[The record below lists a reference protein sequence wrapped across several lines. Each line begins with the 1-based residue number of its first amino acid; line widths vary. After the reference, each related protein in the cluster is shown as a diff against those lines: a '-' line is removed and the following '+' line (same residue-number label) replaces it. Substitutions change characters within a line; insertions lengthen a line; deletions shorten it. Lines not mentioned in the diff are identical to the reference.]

1 MSARKPP
8 HEQERLN
15 KLRSLNVLNPQLDPS
30 FATAVKLV
38 CQITGAPACFLS
50 FIEEDRQIIRQACG
64 VDISDG
70 PRAKRICSET
80 ILGIEPYTCSL
91 LKEQR
96 LQITRDD
103 YGDFSFYI
111 GFPLL
116 SDQGYALGTLVI
128 LDYAPR
134 LLSNPQKASIEGIAA
149 HIVSQIELS
158 NKLGSVKRTL
168 ASLEDSEQRFRK
180 IADASPVLLWI
191 SDEAGNRT
199 LSNAAWCL
207 FTGLSQEQSLAECWR
222 DTVHPQD
229 RGVYRS
235 KWNECVKVQSK
246 FQHEYRLRHAS
257 GTYRWVMEQAIP
269 LFSSNGRLEAYVS
282 SCVDLSLRNSD
293 ELQYQHN
300 EARFRAI
307 SEAAPLGIVVTDS
320 NGTCI
325 YTNSRF
331 QEISAISADECLGT
345 GWLRTVDPTDAPT
358 LHSALRDAAQNT
370 TPFEMTFRFKPA
382 NNTISWCNLK
392 AATINTTDAVSGWVF
407 TVEDITAQRTTEEAL
422 VSAKNTAEA
431 AMQAKGQFLANMS
444 HEIRT
449 PLTAI
454 IGFADALYDEPLT
467 AQQLHTIDIIRN
479 NGKHL
484 LSIINQ
490 ILDLA
495 KIDAGALNIRP
506 ICTSILSLLE
516 EIKLMFSPTAAEKGL
531 TFEVDFDDS
540 IPNLLMIDKLRL
552 KQILINLVSNAIKFT
567 KKGSVSITATWEPT
581 AECLTVDVSDTGI
594 GIDAKAV
601 SHIFEPFAQANEST
615 TRAYGG
621 TGLGLSISKM
631 LATGM
636 SGDLTVSS
644 TPALGTQFHLSI
656 KAPQPSP
663 SEVST
668 HKRQRERK
676 RRIRARQDPLKGR
689 VLFADDAL
697 DNRRLVEHLL
707 TKLGANV
714 TLVQDGQEALDIVR
728 NETFDLIL
736 MDVQMP
742 TMDGL
747 TATRKIRERGVTT
760 PIVAVSAGAMSSDI
774 EQALSAGCE
783 MHLSKP
789 FEQADLLKILQ
800 RYLARSPSKT
810 TFKET
815 TIIKDPELEILIKEF
830 GANLHHKITPIRER
844 IDQGALNEA
853 SALAHKLKGSAGMY
867 RFYDISKL
875 AGALDTACKEGDIES
890 ARLLAHKLTTVVT
903 ELQEKKTTRLDYQ
916 LSET

>member
-8 HEQERLN
+8 HEQDRLN
-15 KLRSLNVLNPQLDPS
+15 KLRSLNVLDPQLDTPLE
-30 FATAVKLV
+30 TTVRLV
-38 CQITGAPACFLS
+38 SQITGAPACFLS
-50 FIEEDRQIIRQACG
+50 FIEEDKQIIRQAWG
-64 VDISDG
+64 IEISDG
-70 PRAKRICSET
+70 ARDSRICSET
-80 ILGIEPYTCSL
+80 ILGVEPYSCSL
-91 LKEQR
+91 SNQQR
-96 LQITRDD
+96 LQITTED
-103 YGDFSFYI
+103 YGDFSFYL

-134 LLSNPQKASIEGIAA
+134 VLSATQRASLEGIAT
-149 HIVSQIELS
+149 HIVSQLELS
-158 NKLGSVKRTL
+158 NKLGSVRRTL

-199 LSNAAWCL
+199 LSNTAWCS
-207 FTGLSQEQSLAECWR
+207 FTGLTQEQSLAECWR
-222 DTVHPQD
+222 DTLHPQD
-229 RGVYRS
+229 RAVYRS
-235 KWNECVKVQSK
+235 KWSECVKVQGK
-246 FQHEYRLRHAS
+246 FQHEYRLKHSS
-257 GTYRWVMEQAIP
+257 GSYRWVMEQAIP

-325 YTNSRF
+325 YTNSHF
-331 QEISAISADECLGT
+331 QEISGIPADECLGT
-345 GWLRTVDPTDAPT
+345 GWLRTVDPGDAPT
-358 LHSALRDAAQNT
+358 LHSALRDATQNT

-407 TVEDITAQRTTEEAL
+407 TVQDITAQRTTEEAL
-422 VSAKNTAEA
+422 VTAKNTAEA

-467 AQQLHTIDIIRN
+467 AQQLHTVDIIRN

-495 KIDAGALNIRP
+495 KIDAGALSIRP
-506 ICTSILSLLE
+506 TCTSILTLLE
-516 EIKLMFSPTAAEKGL
+516 EIKLMFSPTVAEKGL
-531 TFEVDFDDS
+531 AFQVDFDES
-540 IPNLLMIDKLRL
+540 IPGLLMLDKLRL
-552 KQILINLVSNAIKFT
+552 KQIIINLVSNAIKFT
-567 KKGSVSITATWEPT
+567 KKGSVSITARWDDNDQY
-581 AECLTVDVSDTGI
+581 LSLDVSDTGI
-594 GIDAKAV
+594 GIDAQAA

-644 TPALGTQFHLSI
+644 TPGLGTQFHLSI
-656 KAPQPSP
+656 KAPQASP

-676 RRIRARQDPLKGR
+676 RRIRARQEPLKGR

-707 TKLGANV
+707 RKLGANV
-714 TLVQDGQEALDIVR
+714 TLVKDGREALEIVR
-728 NETFDLIL
+728 KETFDLIL

-747 TATRKIRERGVTT
+747 TATKKIRESGVTT

-800 RYLARSPSKT
+800 RYLARSASNSSHE
-810 TFKET
+810 ET
-815 TIIKDPELEILIKEF
+815 TIIKDPELESLIKEF
-830 GANLHHKITPIRER
+830 ASNLHHRILPIRER
-844 IDQGALNEA
+844 IDQGALEEA

-867 RFYDISKL
+867 RFSEVSKL
-875 AGALDTACKEGDIES
+875 AGALDTACKNGDKES
-890 ARLLAHKLTTVVT
+890 AQSLAEKLTTCVND
-903 ELQEKKTTRLDYQ
+903 LQETNEQGSAT
-916 LSET
+916 S